1 MQPKNTRAV
10 RTALQTFAAVVAVVP
25 ALAAVV
31 ADSGD
36 LAVAAPWLVGAAATA
51 AAVAAVAGVIARAMA
66 SPVVEALLDRFGLG
80 LVDDAKEP
88 TAP

>member
-10 RTALQTFAAVVAVVP
+10 RTALQTFAAVLAVVP

-36 LAVAAPWLVGAAATA
+36 LVVAAPWLVGAAATA
-51 AAVAAVAGVIARAMA
+51 AAVAGVVARAMA
-66 SPVVEALLDRFGLG
+66 HPVVEALLDRFGLG
-80 LVDDAKEP
+80 LVDDADGG
-88 TAP
+88 AQ

>member
-25 ALAAVV
+25 ALAAIV

-51 AAVAAVAGVIARAMA
+51 AAVAGVIARAMA
-66 SPVVEALLDRFGLG
+66 SPIVEALLDRFGLG

>member
-10 RTALQTFAAVVAVVP
+10 RTALQTFTAVVAVVP

-51 AAVAAVAGVIARAMA
+51 AAVAGVIARAMA

-80 LVDDAKEP
+80 LVDDKES

>member
-1 MQPKNTRAV
+1 MQPKNKRAV

-36 LAVAAPWLVGAAATA
+36 LAVAAPWLIGAAATA
-51 AAVAAVAGVIARAMA
+51 AAVAGVVARAMA
-66 SPVVEALLDRFGLG
+66 HPVVEALLDRFGLG

>member
-25 ALAAVV
+25 ALAAIV

-51 AAVAAVAGVIARAMA
+51 AAVAGVIARAMA

>member
-1 MQPKNTRAV
+1 MNPKNTRAV

-36 LAVAAPWLVGAAATA
+36 LAVAAPWLVGAAVTA
-51 AAVAAVAGVIARAMA
+51 AAVAGVVARAMA
-66 SPVVEALLDRFGLG
+66 HPAVEALLDRFGLG
-80 LVDDAKEP
+80 LVDDADGG
-88 TAP
+88 AR

>member
-1 MQPKNTRAV
+1 MNPKNTRAV

-51 AAVAAVAGVIARAMA
+51 AAVAGVIARAMA

-80 LVDDAKEP
+80 LVDDTDGGAR
-88 TAP
+88 

>member
-25 ALAAVV
+25 ALAAIV

-36 LAVAAPWLVGAAATA
+36 LTVAAPWLVGAAATA
-51 AAVAAVAGVIARAMA
+51 AAVAGVIARAMA

>member
-1 MQPKNTRAV
+1 MNPKNTRAV

-51 AAVAAVAGVIARAMA
+51 AAVAGVIARAMA

>member
-1 MQPKNTRAV
+1 MQPQNTRAI

-36 LAVAAPWLVGAAATA
+36 LAVAAPWLIGAATTA
-51 AAVAAVAGVIARAMA
+51 AAVAGVIARAMA

>member
-1 MQPKNTRAV
+1 MNQKNKRSI

-31 ADSGD
+31 ADSAD
-36 LAVAAPWLVGAAATA
+36 LAVAAPWLVGAATTA
-51 AAVAAVAGVIARAMA
+51 AAVAGIVARAMA

-80 LVDDAKEP
+80 LADEVTGE
-88 TAP
+88 

>member
-1 MQPKNTRAV
+1 MHPKNTRAV

-25 ALAAVV
+25 TLAAVV
-31 ADSGD
+31 ADSSD

-51 AAVAAVAGVIARAMA
+51 AAVAGVIARAMA
-66 SPVVEALLDRFGLG
+66 SPVVEVLLDRFGLG

>member
-1 MQPKNTRAV
+1 MGPKNTSAV

-51 AAVAAVAGVIARAMA
+51 AAVAGVIARAMA